1 MRRFLLGFS
10 FVLVP
15 VVVNA
20 KENITIFCSNMTN
33 AAACGVS
40 YEQTISDI
48 DGASHWT
55 MWTTCGG
62 NTTMTSGPGFQSTTS
77 TAQCYD
83 V

>member
-1 MRRFLLGFS
+1 MGRFLLGLS
-10 FVLVP
+10 FVLIP

-20 KENITIFCSNMTN
+20 KETLTIYCSNMTN
-33 AAACGVS
+33 AAGCRVV

-48 DGASHWT
+48 DGATGWT

-62 NTTMTSGPGFQSTTS
+62 HTSITRGPGLQSTTS